1 MPQCKVLISVTVAA
15 TVDIDEDDDL
25 EDYLYD
31 EAPELINS
39 IARRGDYTF
48 AVIDTETPVTS

>member
-1 MPQCKVLISVTVAA
+1 MPRHEVLITVSVRTEI
-15 TVDIDEDDDL
+15 DIDEDDDL

-31 EAPELINS
+31 EAPSIVSS

-48 AVIDTETPVTS
+48 DVIDT